1 MGDTNENRKVN
12 MNMDMNG
19 VEPPTQEREMP
30 THMAPVGGKSPRKGG
45 KVVLWIFVILLVLA
59 GGAAAGYFYGQYE
72 KNQAVEKAKQDA
84 QNAAQ
89 AEIDK
94 AKEQANKQN
103 TAPEKTVTD
112 ATCNADELSLA
123 LESADAAAGTY
134 SYNLTFTNIG
144 SRNCTLYGYPGV
156 SLVNDNGNMIGSPA
170 ERTENSQELTLTLEP
185 QGKVKSIVYASNS
198 DNFTDGQCK
207 EGATKVRVY
216 PPNDTGYISV
226 PTVETLMSW
235 CPGFQVSP
243 VMEL

>member
-1 MGDTNENRKVN
+1 
-12 MNMDMNG
+12 
-19 VEPPTQEREMP
+19 MP
-30 THMAPVGGKSPRKGG
+30 TRTEPMGSKGSRKGW
-45 KVVLWIFVILLVLA
+45 KVLLWIIILLLVLA

-94 AKEQANKQN
+94 AKEQANQQN
-103 TAPEKTVTD
+103 TTPEKTETS

-123 LESADAAAGTY
+123 LETADAAAGTY
-134 SYNLTFTNIG
+134 SFNLVFTNTG
-144 SRNCTLYGYPGV
+144 SRNCTLFGYPGV
-156 SLVNDNGNMIGSPA
+156 SLVDANGNMIGSPA

-185 QGKVKSIVYASNS
+185 QGKVKAVLYASNS
-198 DNFTDGQCK
+198 DNFSNGECK
-207 EGATKVRVY
+207 GGATKVRVY

-226 PTVETLMSW
+226 ATDANLLSNW